1 MNFYIPKNNDT
12 KRKLHM
18 VQGVIFVE
26 TCYHTQWNPT
36 DNTA

>member
-1 MNFYIPKNNDT
+1 
-12 KRKLHM
+12 M